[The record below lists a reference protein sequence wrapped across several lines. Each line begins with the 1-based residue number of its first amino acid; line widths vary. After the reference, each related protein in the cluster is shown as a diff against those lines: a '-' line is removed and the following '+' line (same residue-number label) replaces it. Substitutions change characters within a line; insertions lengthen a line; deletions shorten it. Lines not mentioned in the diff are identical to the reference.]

1 MVLCYIILHNRPVT
15 RVGCAVEAHNQATIQ
30 LMIVQLLREF
40 LKKRVA
46 FLETI
51 VQDLYIQYS

>member
-1 MVLCYIILHNRPVT
+1 MSRAT
-15 RVGCAVEAHNQATIQ
+15 RAVEAHSQATIQ

-46 FLETI
+46 FLGAI